1 MTPEQRYLFD
11 VTGYIHLPNALSAE
25 ELKNAQEAVERV
37 VHTPKEEM
45 PPGCAKGP
53 DGGGCSN
60 GFSFDKSLEALTMH
74 PASWPIIKE
83 LTRGRPRLNRGSL
96 VVNRYRE
103 DATIGRLHCAREDC
117 GWQTRRYEV
126 HDGHIFCNDF
136 IVFVYFTDV
145 FPGDGGIVV
154 LPGSHKAE
162 FERPGYHD
170 HQHPDS
176 RDQIFFV
183 DPNDRDPE
191 LHPALAN
198 ITPRAGDMLIMSEL
212 LTHGVLIWQPKD
224 RDRRFLILRYKTQD
238 WRDDRGNIN
247 PFPQEVLDRLSPE
260 TRELTEP
267 AFYTHVKEIAKMD
280 DITLTA

>member
-37 VHTPKEEM
+37 VQTPKEGM
-45 PPGCAKGP
+45 PPGCDKG
-53 DGGGCSN
+53 DERGGCSN

-74 PASWPIIKE
+74 PASWPTIKE
-83 LTRGRPRLNRGSL
+83 LTGGRPRLNRGSL
-96 VVNRYRE
+96 VINRYQE
-103 DATIGRLHCAREDC
+103 DATIGQLHCAREDC
-117 GWQTRRYEV
+117 GWQTRRYEAR
-126 HDGHIFCNDF
+126 DGRVFCNDF

-145 FPGDGGIVV
+145 FPGDGGVVV

-162 FERPGYHD
+162 FERPGYHNY
-170 HQHPDS
+170 QHPDR
-176 RDQIFFV
+176 RDQIFFT
-183 DPNDRDPE
+183 DPHGRDSA

-212 LTHGVLIWQPKD
+212 LTHGVLVWKPQD
-224 RDRRFLILRYKTQD
+224 RDRRFIILRYKTQD
-238 WRDDRGNIN
+238 WRVGGIN
-247 PFPQEVLDRLSPE
+247 PFPQELLDRLSPE

-267 AFYTHVKEIAKMD
+267 ASHTHVKEIVKTD
-280 DITLTA
+280 NVTLTV